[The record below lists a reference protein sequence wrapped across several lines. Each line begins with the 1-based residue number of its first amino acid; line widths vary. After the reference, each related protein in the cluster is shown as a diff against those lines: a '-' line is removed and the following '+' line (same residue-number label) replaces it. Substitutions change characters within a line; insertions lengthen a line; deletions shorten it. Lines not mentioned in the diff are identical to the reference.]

1 MVPARLS
8 CWARRTITNPPTA
21 SAKTRT
27 TTAPA
32 SCVTQLLIR
41 PNNGDASEKVRQ
53 LPPQQ
58 LPATGVAVGRQQLA
72 HPSLS
77 QGDHRFDGLAG
88 ALDRLGDDQPNRFPE
103 PEVLGAGERH
113 RQHRDTVVD
122 GEVREP
128 LLEG

>member
-27 TTAPA
+27 TAAPA
-32 SCVTQLLIR
+32 SCVTQLFIR
-41 PNNGDASEKVRQ
+41 PNNAEASEKVRQ
-53 LPPQQ
+53 PPPQQ

-88 ALDRLGDDQPNRFPE
+88 ALDRCANDQPNRFPQ
-103 PEVLGAGERH
+103 PEVLCAGERH
-113 RQHRDTVVD
+113 RQYGDMVVD
-122 GEVREP
+122 GEVRES
-128 LLEG
+128 LLEW